1 MHFPTDTPT
10 RRPTPV
16 VAHAHPR
23 SCPPTRRRSAREPA
37 FSDMVENRSL
47 ENKCS
52 PTKVG
57 YERGG
62 FGDRREMGSQR
73 RGVRGAVPT
82 VARKPHASPRR
93 AERAP
98 LCSCP
103 APVSEDGSPGQ
114 TAAHP
119 DSPLPFAPSS
129 PSHRSA
135 PPLLFTHVRSNCVS
149 LYVRTYIRK
158 YIRT

>member
-1 MHFPTDTPT
+1 
-10 RRPTPV
+10 
-16 VAHAHPR
+16 
-23 SCPPTRRRSAREPA
+23 
-37 FSDMVENRSL
+37 MVEKRSL
-47 ENKCS
+47 ENECS

-62 FGDRREMGSQR
+62 FGDRREMGSQG

-135 PPLLFTHVRSNCVS
+135 PPFLFTHVRSIYVRKY
-149 LYVRTYIRK
+149 LRTYVHKYVRTYVRNV
-158 YIRT
+158 RTYVLTYVRQIERLPEVFARPFRLCSKGRI

>member
-1 MHFPTDTPT
+1 
-10 RRPTPV
+10 
-16 VAHAHPR
+16 
-23 SCPPTRRRSAREPA
+23 
-37 FSDMVENRSL
+37 MVENKSL

-62 FGDRREMGSQR
+62 FRDRREMGSQE

-82 VARKPHASPRR
+82 AARKCNSSPRR
-93 AERAP
+93 ADRAP
-98 LCSCP
+98 LLCCP
-103 APVSEDGSPGQ
+103 APVSEVGSPGQ

-129 PSHRSA
+129 PFHRSA
-135 PPLLFTHVRSNCVS
+135 PPFLFTYVRTYVAFTYVS
-149 LYVRTYIRK
+149 TYVRTYISTYVRNV
-158 YIRT
+158 RTYVLTYVRQIERLPEVFARPCSKGRIEFRC